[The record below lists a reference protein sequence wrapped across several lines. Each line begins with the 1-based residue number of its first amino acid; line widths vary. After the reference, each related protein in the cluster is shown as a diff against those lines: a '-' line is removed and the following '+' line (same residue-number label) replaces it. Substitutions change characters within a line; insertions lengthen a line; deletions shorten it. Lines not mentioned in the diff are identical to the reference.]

1 MAELNWYISAKP
13 IANNDSNGS
22 GSNDN
27 NLGGNTPNQES
38 TNGQQNKS
46 LARSTA
52 QILAVSTAKRSISY
66 LTSNVG
72 KYSGNHRNQSLVNNI
87 SKMAGY
93 AVAFAVN
100 PALGAATMTLDAVT
114 TAIDN
119 WWEQKWDKARSQQA
133 KARAG
138 EGVGYR
144 Q

>member
-1 MAELNWYISAKP
+1 MAELNWYISANP

-72 KYSGNHRNQSLVNNI
+72 KYSGNSRNQTIMNNI
-87 SKMAGY
+87 TKMAGY

-100 PALGAATMTLDAVT
+100 PALGAATVALDSITYGINLAY
-114 TAIDN
+114 
-119 WWEQKWDKARSQQA
+119 EQKMDRIRSNQA

-138 EGVGYR
+138 EGVGLR
-144 Q
+144 R